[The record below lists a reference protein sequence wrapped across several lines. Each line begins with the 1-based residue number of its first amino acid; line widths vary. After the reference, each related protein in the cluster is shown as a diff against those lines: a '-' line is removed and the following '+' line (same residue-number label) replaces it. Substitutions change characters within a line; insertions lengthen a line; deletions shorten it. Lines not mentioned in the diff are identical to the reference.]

1 MGQKPA
7 KGFGAFI
14 DSPANLY
21 TRAALRGVGHFA
33 AAVGGGLAGLPE
45 QVVGHSQKSLL
56 SGAGYFAGDSVR
68 RGLKFAGQAFGA
80 GLGFAT
86 TAGLQGARGAFSGYR
101 NLRAHSRSLLDARR
115 ATADLMET
123 PIPTHRSAAE
133 NRITNRYGRQWDADK
148 QKYGARRF
156 GARSPREHLA
166 KAGKNFRDPKW
177 GPMGGFSLGL
187 NVATAGIMS
196 SDNLFDPMDGMARHF
211 AGNVAF
217 EAGGVIGS
225 GIGAAAL
232 TSALPAAGAGLTGA
246 IIAGA
251 GALAGFFLGGAAAAG
266 ALDMAFW
273 GRSEFGHK
281 HGSGA
286 EARKS
291 TFVDSEYASTMR
303 QRALQSVYR
312 SQLNARSSFGAEAL
326 SFHS

>member
-1 MGQKPA
+1 MIA
-7 KGFGAFI
+7 KGPGAFI
-14 DSPANLY
+14 DSPFNRY
-21 TRAALRGVGHFA
+21 TRAAFRGVGHFA
-33 AAVGGGLAGLPE
+33 AAVGGGFAGRAE
-45 QVVGHSQKSLL
+45 QAVGHNPKSVL
-56 SGAGYFAGDSVR
+56 SGAGYFAGDSAR

-86 TAGLQGARGAFSGYR
+86 TAGLQGASGAFKGYR
-101 NLRAHSRSLLDARR
+101 NLRAHSRSLLDAKR

-133 NRITNRYGRQWDADK
+133 NRITNKYGRQWDEKK

-156 GARSPREHLA
+156 SSRSPREHLA
-166 KAGKNFRDPKW
+166 KAGHNLRDMKW
-177 GPMGGFSLGL
+177 GPIGAFGLGL
-187 NVATAGIMS
+187 NIAAAGMMS
-196 SDNLFDPMDGMARHF
+196 SDNLFDPMDGMARHL

-217 EAGGVIGS
+217 EAGSLMGS
-225 GIGAAAL
+225 GLGAAAMA
-232 TSALPAAGAGLTGA
+232 SAFPVAGISGA

-291 TFVDSEYASTMR
+291 SFVDSEYASTMR

-312 SQLNARSSFGAEAL
+312 SQLNARSAFGQEAL
-326 SFHS
+326 AYHS